1 MLTYEERQALRKVA
15 DCNAIIE
22 AIDAGFMDCSD
33 VFDALGFDRVNAG
46 GETRSVMQVA
56 YRWIRDAGFEV
67 EYVIPDG
74 ITDVPKSQRTGCYVY
89 DLPAIVAYKDAYYLA
104 LKQAA
109 WDAAVPSAIAA
120 REQEG
125 AITKN
130 MNWDTYIES
139 WGERPEADNEA
150 VAAAAARRDAI
161 EVAEL
166 VADLLR
172 DETIIAA
179 MREYD
184 GPLNR
189 KGRPRMRPLRQHL
202 EAYDVGRITRGER
215 NELWAKLAAE

>member
-1 MLTYEERQALRKVA
+1 MPTYEERKALRNAA
-15 DCNAIIE
+15 DCKAIV
-22 AIDAGFMDCSD
+22 AAGLAGFMDCSE

-74 ITDVPKSQRTGCYVY
+74 ITDVLKSQRTGCYAD
-89 DLPAIVAYKDAYYLA
+89 DLLAIVAYKDAWYLS
-104 LKQAA
+104 LKQFE
-109 WDAAVPSAIAA
+109 WDT
-120 REQEG
+120 
-125 AITKN
+125 AITGARQAQEQDGDSGN
-130 MNWDTYIES
+130 MNWTVYIKS
-139 WGERPEADNEA
+139 LGDRPEVDADA
-150 VAAAAARRDAI
+150 LDAASGRRTTIEQAERAADRQ
-161 EVAEL
+161 
-166 VADLLR
+166 R

-189 KGRPRMRPLRQHL
+189 KGRPRMRPLRQYL
-202 EAYDVGRITRGER
+202 EEYAVGRITRGER